1 MEIQYPYAKHCPD
14 YRVNFLHYYYV
25 LYKLLELLDV
35 EETKYLNEIPMLK
48 DREKLLEQD
57 IIWKKICHDLDWEF
71 IDTI

>member
-25 LYKLLELLDV
+25 LFKLLELL
-35 EETKYLNEIPMLK
+35 EEYDYLNEIPMLK

-57 IIWKKICHDLDWEF
+57 NIWKKICRDLDWQF
-71 IDTI
+71 IDTINV